1 MYLIFILTM
10 VIFSAC
16 NEVNKKSNK
25 TYQTKFVKSSKD
37 NKIEILNFEGT
48 RQPILF

>member
-16 NEVNKKSNK
+16 NEVNKKSNI

-37 NKIEILNFEGT
+37 NKIKILNFEGT
-48 RQPILF
+48 GQPILF